1 MFNYNPSHEEIVT
14 QCTINGNGYGED
26 ARMQAESDVFSAREL
41 VWAREVV
48 SLADSG
54 IMRYSRAV
62 EVERVEAAVLA
73 AELDEFVYEYQRLA
87 REDYGPI
94 SPEEEAEHDM
104 EIALSQAEAEIER
117 EAEQEVLDGIE
128 WDKVI
133 AFEQFHADWC
143 EALDMEKQL
152 NDKGSVWD
160 RWGNIADELGKS
172 NQKLRESIEAMRA
185 SRIN

>member
-14 QCTINGNGYGED
+14 QCTINENGYGAD
-26 ARMQAESDVFSAREL
+26 ARMQAEFDVFSAKEL
-41 VWAREVV
+41 AWAREVV
-48 SLADSG
+48 SLADIG

-62 EVERVEAAVLA
+62 EAEREAVELA
-73 AELDEFVYEYQRLA
+73 AELDEFAYEYQRQA
-87 REDYGPI
+87 REDYGPL

-104 EIALSQAEAEIER
+104 EIALSQAAAEIER

-152 NDKGSVWD
+152 NDKDSVWD

-172 NQKLRESIEAMRA
+172 NQKLRESIESLRA